1 MGEQKMKQDTIV
13 ILDLGSHENTTI
25 ARDIRKIGV
34 FSEIKAH
41 DISVAELKAMSN
53 VKGIIISGG
62 NNNIIDGKAID
73 VNHDIYEAGY
83 PVLSFD
89 HALAKVDNIAFPE
102 DEEARMKV
110 LEDFVLNVCKAEK
123 NWNMKNFVADQVEL
137 IRQQVKDKKVLLAL
151 SGGVDSSVVA
161 ALLIKAI
168 GKQLVCV
175 HVNHGLMRKGES
187 EDVIEVFQNQLKAN
201 LVYVDASDRFLGKLE
216 NVVEPEEKRKII
228 GAEFI
233 RVFEEEARKLDG
245 IDYLAQGTIYPD
257 IIESGTKTASV
268 VKSHHN
274 VGGLPDDLQFELV
287 EPLYQLFKDEVRAC
301 GVELGL
307 PYEMVYRQPFPGP
320 GLGVRCL
327 GAITKE
333 RLEAVRESDAIL
345 REEFANAGLDK
356 TVWQYFTVVPD
367 FKSVG
372 VKNNARCF
380 EYPVILRAVNTIDA
394 MTATIEQVDWAILAK
409 ITDRILNEVANVN
422 RVCYDM
428 TPKPCGTIEWE

>member
-1 MGEQKMKQDTIV
+1 MKQDTIV

-25 ARDIRKIGV
+25 ARDIRKLGV

-41 DISVAELKAMSN
+41 DISIEELKAMAN
-53 VKGIIISGG
+53 VKGIIINGG
-62 NNNIIDGKAID
+62 ENNIIDGKEID
-73 VNHDIYEAGY
+73 VYAELYDAGY
-83 PVLSFD
+83 PVLAFD
-89 HALAKVDNIAFPE
+89 HALAKVESIPYPQ
-102 DEEARMKV
+102 DEEKRMNV
-110 LEDFVLNVCKAEK
+110 LAHFVLDVCKAEK

-137 IRQQVKDKKVLLAL
+137 IRQQVGDRKVLLAL

-168 GKQLVCV
+168 GPQLFCV

-187 EDVIEVFQNQLKAN
+187 EDVVEVFQNQLKAN
-201 LVYVDASDRFLGKLE
+201 LVYVDASERFLGKLA
-216 NVVEPEEKRKII
+216 NVEEPEEKRKII

-245 IDYLAQGTIYPD
+245 IDFLAQGTIYPD
-257 IIESGTKTASV
+257 IIESGTKTASC

-307 PYEMVYRQPFPGP
+307 PHEMVYRQPFPGP

-327 GAITKE
+327 GAITSD

-345 REEFANAGLDK
+345 REEFAIAGLDK
-356 TVWQYFTVVPD
+356 TVWQYFTVVPN

-380 EYPVILRAVNTIDA
+380 EFPVIIRAVNTIDA
-394 MTATIEQVDWAILAK
+394 MTATIEQVDWAVLAK